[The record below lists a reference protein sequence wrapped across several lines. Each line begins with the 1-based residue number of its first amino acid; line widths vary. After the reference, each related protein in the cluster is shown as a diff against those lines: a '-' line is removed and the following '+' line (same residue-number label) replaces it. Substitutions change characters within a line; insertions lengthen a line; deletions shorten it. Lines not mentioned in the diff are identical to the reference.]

1 MLRRCISAVAGWSSL
16 EVFSELN
23 WRKEVWRKKSSEKKG
38 RTETRQEMKGG
49 NRTLAA
55 DPREKGLSSK
65 VIHYGN
71 TIALS
76 GIMERRG
83 EEEAMRARA
92 VSSVML
98 MLFSWTEAVLRKNPA
113 SNAL

>member
-1 MLRRCISAVAGWSSL
+1 MR
-16 EVFSELN
+16 SE
-23 WRKEVWRKKSSEKKG
+23 R
-38 RTETRQEMKGG
+38 GG
-49 NRTLAA
+49 IGARLGA
-55 DPREKGLSSK
+55 RERLGLSSK
-65 VIHYGN
+65 GIHYGN

-92 VSSVML
+92 GSSVML

-113 SNAL
+113 SDTL

>member
-1 MLRRCISAVAGWSSL
+1 MGDRSMTG
-16 EVFSELN
+16 
-23 WRKEVWRKKSSEKKG
+23 G
-38 RTETRQEMKGG
+38 PGET
-49 NRTLAA
+49 
-55 DPREKGLSSK
+55 GLSSK
-65 VIHYGN
+65 GIHYGN

-92 VSSVML
+92 GSSGML

-113 SNAL
+113 SNTL